1 MEYKMENELR
11 ILLIE
16 DDETACEEIRS
27 YVDTLDDVC
36 LTDVTNNSFDALSLV
51 QDTLPDAVILDLEL
65 HQGGGNGFLFLAGLK
80 DLGLP
85 KQPYILITTNN
96 SSNITFESARMLG
109 ADFILAKYESGY
121 SAQYVIE
128 FLRMMRNVI
137 LKHSS
142 SSKSSSHSSTESVD
156 QLNRKLTQRIQR
168 ELNLI
173 GVSPKAIGY
182 RYLTDAILITIH
194 SSESNLCRKLSE
206 KYRKSDV
213 SIERAMQNAI
223 NRAWR
228 TNDPDELLAHYTARI
243 NADRGVP
250 TIMEFV
256 YYYANMLKVE
266 YKC

>member
-1 MEYKMENELR
+1 MEKELR

-36 LTDVTNNSFDALSLV
+36 LTDVTNNSFDALELV
-51 QDTLPDAVILDLEL
+51 RDTLPDAVILDLEL

-80 DLGLP
+80 ELGLTR
-85 KQPYILITTNN
+85 QPYILITTNN

-121 SAQYVIE
+121 SAQYVVE

-142 SSKSSSHSSTESVD
+142 SSKSSSHSVESVE
-156 QLNRKLTQRIQR
+156 QQNRKLTQRIQR

-173 GVSPKAIGY
+173 GVSPKAVGY
-182 RYLTDAILITIH
+182 RYLTDAILMTIH
-194 SSESNLCRKLSE
+194 SSETNLCRKLSE
-206 KYRKSDV
+206 KYCKSDV

>member
-1 MEYKMENELR
+1 MEQDLN

-16 DDETACEEIRS
+16 DDENACTEIRD
-27 YVDTLDDVC
+27 YVDTLDDVQ
-36 LTDVTNNSFDALSLV
+36 LTAITNNSFEALDLV
-51 QDTLPDAVILDLEL
+51 KNTLPDAVILDLEL
-65 HQGGGNGFLFLAGLK
+65 HQGGGNGLLFLTELK
-80 DLGLP
+80 ELSLP

-96 SSNITFESARMLG
+96 SSTITFESARMLG

-142 SSKSSSHSSTESVD
+142 SSKSSSHLNIESVE
-156 QLNRKLTQRIQR
+156 QQNRKLTQRIQR
-168 ELNLI
+168 ELNFVGI
-173 GVSPKAIGY
+173 SPKVVGY
-182 RYLTDAILITIH
+182 RYLTDAILMTIRT
-194 SSESNLCRKLSE
+194 SDSNLCRRLSE
-206 KYRKSDV
+206 KYKKSDV

-228 TNDPDELLAHYTARI
+228 TSDPDDLLEHYTARI
-243 NADRGVP
+243 SSERGVP
-250 TIMEFV
+250 TILEFV

-266 YKC
+266 YKI

>member
-1 MEYKMENELR
+1 MEKELS

-16 DDETACEEIRS
+16 DDENACNEIQD
-27 YVDTLDDVC
+27 YVDTLDDVY
-36 LTDVTNNSFDALSLV
+36 LTAITNSSFEALSLV
-51 QDTLPDAVILDLEL
+51 KDTLPDAVILDLEL
-65 HQGGGNGFLFLAGLK
+65 HLGGGNGFHFLNGLK
-80 DLGLP
+80 ELHLV

-96 SSNITFESARMLG
+96 SSTLTFESARMLG

-121 SAQYVIE
+121 SAQYVID

-142 SSKSSSHSSTESVD
+142 SSKSSSHLPIESTE
-156 QLNRKLTQRIQR
+156 QQNRKLTQRIQR
-168 ELNLI
+168 ELNFVGI
-173 GVSPKAIGY
+173 SPKAVGY
-182 RYLTDAILITIH
+182 RYLTDAILMTIH
-194 SSESNLCRKLSE
+194 NSETNLCRKIGE
-206 KYRKSDV
+206 KYKKSDV

-228 TNDPDELLAHYTARI
+228 TSDPDDLLEHYTARI
-243 NADRGVP
+243 SSERGVP

-266 YKC
+266 YKF